1 MINIVPSV
9 DRNSS
14 MSLDYHET
22 QYFRQPWI
30 IALIAGVAIIT
41 WYSMLVTEPATGQV
55 QILIILAFGVLL
67 PLFFAVLRLETQ
79 VSVDGISYRMPP
91 IVRKERIIPWNDLAA
106 ADLITIRP
114 IRDCGGWGIRYCR
127 GEGIAYLVSGNQA
140 IRCRKKTGEKV
151 LLGTRHPGEMMRA
164 VRTYLLAD

>member
-1 MINIVPSV
+1 
-9 DRNSS
+9 
-14 MSLDYHET
+14 MSLEYHVI

-41 WYSMLVTEPATGQV
+41 WYSVLMTEPATGPA
-55 QILIILAFGVLL
+55 QILILLAFGVLL
-67 PLFFAVLRLETQ
+67 PLFFAVLRLETH

-91 IVRKERIIPWNDLAA
+91 IVRKERIIPWSDLAA

-127 GEGIAYLVSGNQA
+127 GEGITYIVSGNQV
-140 IRCRKKTGEKV
+140 IRFRKISGERV
-151 LLGTRHPGEMMRA
+151 LLGTRQPEEMIQTIKIYFRA
-164 VRTYLLAD
+164 D